1 MRRAVVMLFT
11 VACACAEAPPA
22 QPVAAPAARPIAP
35 AAAAPASRPA
45 APAAAG
51 TPAQQDIRALNRA
64 LGQPESAPRQRTGE
78 PGYSPFDIGGAGQMP
93 EMPDQ
98 VSPAFRGL

>member
-11 VACACAEAPPA
+11 VACACAEAPPV
-22 QPVAAPAARPIAP
+22 QPAATPVPRP
-35 AAAAPASRPA
+35 AAAPPA
-45 APAAAG
+45 APPAAAG

>member
-1 MRRAVVMLFT
+1 MRGAVVVVFAM
-11 VACACAEAPPA
+11 ACACAEAPPV
-22 QPVAAPAARPIAP
+22 QPVAAPAPRP
-35 AAAAPASRPA
+35 AAAAPAAP
-45 APAAAG
+45 PAAAG

-78 PGYSPFDIGGAGQMP
+78 PGYSPLDVGGEGQLP
-93 EMPDQ
+93 VMPDQ